1 MEINKELPLYETFFI
16 IRPEHGGKVKELI
29 EKFKNIIEGL
39 GASVT
44 HVEEW
49 GVRELAYP
57 IQKLRRGHYNL
68 IHYRATASTVD
79 ELERQM
85 KLSEEVMRSI
95 SVRIDEVEEATEPPE
110 PKGDPRGASEE
121 STGDPTKA
129 K

>member
-1 MEINKELPLYETFFI
+1 MGTNKELPLYETFFI

-68 IHYRATASTVD
+68 IHYRATASTID

-85 KLSEEVMRSI
+85 KLSEEVIRSI
-95 SVRIDEVEEATEPPE
+95 SVRIDEGKEAAEPHE
-110 PKGDPRGASEE
+110 PKGDPRRTSEK
-121 STGDPTKA
+121 SA
-129 K
+129 